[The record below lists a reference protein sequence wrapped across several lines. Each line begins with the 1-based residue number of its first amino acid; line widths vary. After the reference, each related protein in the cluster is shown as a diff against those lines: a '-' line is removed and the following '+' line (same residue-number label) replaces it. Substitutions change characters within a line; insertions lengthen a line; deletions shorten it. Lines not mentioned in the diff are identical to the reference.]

1 MSLPGR
7 PSLSGLL
14 KVGQPLQLTLVHG
27 DGTNQC
33 GSTLL
38 GWKDGAWL
46 ICEWP
51 FQLGQAVACE
61 NGARCVVKYFAE
73 GKLVGYQTEIR
84 DRQSVPIPLLYL
96 GFPKQIEEIPLRRHI
111 RVPASEPLLLI
122 QADQAQTNGMPQP
135 ITGALLTDLSVAG
148 CRIILCAMSG
158 SFVPG
163 AKLRLE
169 FELIGLGHVTNL
181 LGVVKN
187 VAVDGSTT
195 SLGVQFQF
203 DNMEYIEF
211 RGWGG
216 TVQRAIEH
224 CVLQKQTGS

>member
-1 MSLPGR
+1 
-7 PSLSGLL
+7 
-14 KVGQPLQLTLVHG
+14 
-27 DGTNQC
+27 
-33 GSTLL
+33 
-38 GWKDGAWL
+38 
-46 ICEWP
+46 
-51 FQLGQAVACE
+51 
-61 NGARCVVKYFAE
+61 
-73 GKLVGYQTEIR
+73 
-84 DRQSVPIPLLYL
+84 VPIPLLYL

-148 CRIILCAMSG
+148 CRIILRDMSG

-195 SLGVQFQF
+195 SLGVEFQF
-203 DNMEYIEF
+203 DHMEYIEF

-224 CVLQKQTGS
+224 CVLQKQTGI

>member
-1 MSLPGR
+1 MNHLLP

-14 KVGQPLQLTLVHG
+14 RVGQPLQLTLVHEN
-27 DGTNQC
+27 DKNQC

-51 FQLGQAVACE
+51 FQLGQAVSCE
-61 NGARCVVKYFAE
+61 IGTRCVVKYFAE
-73 GKLVGYQTEIR
+73 GKLVGYHTEVR

-96 GFPKQIEEIPLRRHI
+96 GFPKQVEEIPLRRHV
-111 RVPASEPLLLI
+111 RVPASEPLFLI
-122 QADQAQTNGMPQP
+122 QPDQAQTNGMPQP
-135 ITGALLTDLSVAG
+135 ITGALLTDLSVSG
-148 CRIILCAMSG
+148 CRVILRDNSG

-163 AKLRLE
+163 VTLRLE

-181 LGVVKN
+181 LGIVKN
-187 VAVDGSTT
+187 VSVDGPRTT
-195 SLGVQFQF
+195 LGIEFQF
-203 DNMEYIEF
+203 DHMEYIEF

-224 CVLQKQTGS
+224 CVLQKQTGI